1 MDIHRTQ
8 LILSKQMGRR
18 SLRMVPIMRKLSI
31 LQDMNLLGLVL
42 ETLLF
47 YNMMFTGKNMRI
59 ILPTSGLNL
68 IEL

>member
-1 MDIHRTQ
+1 
-8 LILSKQMGRR
+8 
-18 SLRMVPIMRKLSI
+18 MRKLSI